1 MTLRLSTD
9 DIRFINVFESYTGAK
24 VRDCITTDAEKIIV
38 VVEKGQMGLAIGRGG
53 SNIKRLRRILR
64 KEVEVVEHSPDLREF
79 IENVLRP
86 ICVRGV
92 KIVERDGK
100 KCVYVSVP
108 SKEKGIAIG
117 KNGQR
122 IKKLKLLLKRNQ
134 DIDDVIIK

>member
-1 MTLRLSTD
+1 MALRLSTD

-24 VRDCITTDAEKIIV
+24 VRDCITDMDKIIV

-53 SNIKRLRRILR
+53 SNIKRLRRMLR
-64 KEVEVVEHSPDLREF
+64 KEVEVVEHSSDLKEF

-92 KIVERDGK
+92 KITERNGK
-100 KCVYVSVP
+100 KCVYVAVP

>member
-100 KCVYVSVP
+100 KCVYVAFP